1 MKIKDILNFFDID
14 SNDENEIINICLDS
28 KKCSKGSLFIA
39 LKGTKNDGS

>member
-28 KKCSKGSLFIA
+28 KNVQKEVFLSL
-39 LKGTKNDGS
+39 

>member
-28 KKCSKGSLFIA
+28 KKCSKGI
-39 LKGTKNDGS
+39 NR